1 MSRVRLIGTSK
12 RKRGLGVIERQGQEI
27 KSLQRAPQGIEGIA
41 ESRSSVVIVI
51 KGKRY
56 RITATQLE

>member
-27 KSLQRAPQGIEGIA
+27 KSLQRASQGIEGIA

-56 RITATQLE
+56 RITATQLD